1 MLLSEAEDSGL
12 LEHSTETLSPPAVL
26 ERLRSVATW
35 RTSQSLPVAMNARA
49 VELWDEISQLR
60 ERAGQL
66 RDEVKAAKKLAGEVG
81 GFGREIAEHGARLE
95 PLGLAIH
102 ISGDGSICPICFSSL
117 SEPVPTVVEM
127 QRSLGRVAS
136 QLQAVQAERPRLTEL
151 IGQMEAELLTLGNQI
166 NERRRAYDSAATQQL
181 EFATVAD
188 ADNRRA
194 HVVGRISL
202 YLENIPS
209 RAGTDF
215 QRLERN
221 VEATFGKV
229 TALEKWF
236 EELDLEERL
245 AAAINLIG
253 RSMSNYAN
261 QLQMEWRDR
270 PMRLDVK
277 KLTVTADHPS
287 DPVTMD
293 RMGSAENWLACH
305 LIAHLALH
313 EFFVTAG
320 RPVPRFLM
328 LDQPT
333 QVYYPPERDADGSLS
348 ALNNEDQEAVRRIF
362 NVLMNFAERLSPGL
376 QIIVTDHADLGDERF
391 KAAVVERWRGERK
404 LIPPDWP
411 VAVS

>member
-1 MLLSEAEDSGL
+1 
-12 LEHSTETLSPPAVL
+12 
-26 ERLRSVATW
+26 
-35 RTSQSLPVAMNARA
+35 
-49 VELWDEISQLR
+49 
-60 ERAGQL
+60 
-66 RDEVKAAKKLAGEVG
+66 
-81 GFGREIAEHGARLE
+81 
-95 PLGLAIH
+95 
-102 ISGDGSICPICFSSL
+102 
-117 SEPVPTVVEM
+117 
-127 QRSLGRVAS
+127 
-136 QLQAVQAERPRLTEL
+136 
-151 IGQMEAELLTLGNQI
+151 
-166 NERRRAYDSAATQQL
+166 
-181 EFATVAD
+181 
-188 ADNRRA
+188 
-194 HVVGRISL
+194 
-202 YLENIPS
+202 
-209 RAGTDF
+209 
-215 QRLERN
+215 
-221 VEATFGKV
+221 
-229 TALEKWF
+229 
-236 EELDLEERL
+236 
-245 AAAINLIG
+245 
-253 RSMSNYAN
+253 MSNYAN